1 MNKYALGSIVLGIVL
16 LALLGASRAA
26 RWLTQSTNPNTEDR
40 IVVVDSNDAEV
51 QDRGTLNTSQANAL
65 FGDDPESLS
74 LAEAGTYIQRQKRV
88 EEDSTIARTD
98 VTVIPMAN
106 NSIQAAPTV
115 VSQTP
120 NNVESSPATTV
131 APSNAAIPAL
141 W

>member
-26 RWLTQSTNPNTEDR
+26 RWLTQSTTANTEDR
-40 IVVVDSNDAEV
+40 IVVLEANDTEV
-51 QDRGTLNTSQANAL
+51 RDRDTLNTSQANAL
-65 FGDDPESLS
+65 LGDDPESLS

-98 VTVIPMAN
+98 VTVNPVP
-106 NSIQAAPTV
+106 NSIPAAPSIA
-115 VSQTP
+115 VSQAP
-120 NNVESSPATTV
+120 NNAESTPATA
-131 APSNAAIPAL
+131 APASSAIPAL